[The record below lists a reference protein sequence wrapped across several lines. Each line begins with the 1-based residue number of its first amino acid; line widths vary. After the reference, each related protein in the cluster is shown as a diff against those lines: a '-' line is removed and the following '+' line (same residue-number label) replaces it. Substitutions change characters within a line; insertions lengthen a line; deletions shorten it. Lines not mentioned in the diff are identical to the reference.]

1 MMITILIITTVM
13 ILITMIGMIKMVIN
27 DNDNNYEYANDDNG
41 DQATTT
47 FPIMDL
53 RESLI
58 NEETTFLTLTH
69 V

>member
-1 MMITILIITTVM
+1 
-13 ILITMIGMIKMVIN
+13 MIKMVIN

-69 V
+69 VQVYSY

>member
-1 MMITILIITTVM
+1 
-13 ILITMIGMIKMVIN
+13 MIKMVIN

-53 RESLI
+53 RDTYSCIGVQLLMLPGYNIISL
-58 NEETTFLTLTH
+58 
-69 V
+69 

>member
-1 MMITILIITTVM
+1 MIV
-13 ILITMIGMIKMVIN
+13 ITMIGMIKKVIN
-27 DNDNNYEYANDDNG
+27 DNDNNYEYVNNDNG

-58 NEETTFLTLTH
+58 NQETTFLTLTH
-69 V
+69 L